1 MPSSNNTG
9 PVIFNDHHADKTKR
23 VNRKDEQ
30 SGKILQRLVT
40 LGFPG
45 WAIAMTVLYI
55 QETKVNGNSARSSGY
70 NNGDSPS
77 SSSSSSNALAD
88 PAIVRAALI
97 LFRRLAV
104 LNITVLA

>member
-55 QETKVNGNSARSSGY
+55 QETKVNGNSA
-70 NNGDSPS
+70 NGDSTS
-77 SSSSSSNALAD
+77 SSSLSSSTDYALAD
-88 PAIVRAALI
+88 HVIVRAALRGMF
-97 LFRRLAV
+97 LFV
-104 LNITVLA
+104 